1 MKNRLFIL
9 PLIGISLTL
18 SLIVHLLWFYYISLQ
33 CKAVIQLGG
42 EVGCMIN
49 EGHWV
54 FVGIPNA
61 VKVGNLKLL
70 FLKFIVRCNG
80 SFLYFFYYYYY
91 FFWGGGGGG
100 LY

>member
-1 MKNRLFIL
+1 M
-9 PLIGISLTL
+9 
-18 SLIVHLLWFYYISLQ
+18 
-33 CKAVIQLGG
+33 IQLGG

-91 FFWGGGGGG
+91 FFWGGGGRGVI
-100 LY
+100 LRCYCCELISVSITKFSLLAKQ

>member
-1 MKNRLFIL
+1 M
-9 PLIGISLTL
+9 
-18 SLIVHLLWFYYISLQ
+18 
-33 CKAVIQLGG
+33 IQLGG

-80 SFLYFFYYYYY
+80 SFLSFFYL
-91 FFWGGGGGG
+91 FFLGRRGGGEGRGVILSCYCCELISVSITIFSLSLSLG
-100 LY
+100 QGVSRIYCA

>member
-1 MKNRLFIL
+1 M
-9 PLIGISLTL
+9 
-18 SLIVHLLWFYYISLQ
+18 
-33 CKAVIQLGG
+33 IQLGG

-80 SFLYFFYYYYY
+80 SFLSLFYYYYY
-91 FFWGGGGGG
+91 YYLFFWGGGVLGEGGYIKV
-100 LY
+100 LLL